1 MIRKTQPARDALFR
15 LAPGEIRPYWRD
27 SIGGSSKGRAAIFA
41 AAREAADAGH
51 VSLHLRRVHDACEWV
66 AMGRVR

>member
-1 MIRKTQPARDALFR
+1 MNRKTQPARDALFR
-15 LAPGEIRPYWRD
+15 LAPGEIRTYWRD
-27 SIGGSSKGRAAIFA
+27 SIGGSTVGRARIFE

-66 AMGRVR
+66 AVGKVR